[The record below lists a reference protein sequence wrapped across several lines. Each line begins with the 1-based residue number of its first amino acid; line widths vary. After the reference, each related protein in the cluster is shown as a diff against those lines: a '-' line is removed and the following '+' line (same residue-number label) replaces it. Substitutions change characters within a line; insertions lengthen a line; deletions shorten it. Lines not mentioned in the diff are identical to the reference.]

1 MDKVSKL
8 VREMMLVYPTLCP
21 SRQAALYSIFT
32 DSGTNYVWNR
42 KGCIVVAH
50 EMDKDFEGPI
60 DISDLAR
67 SDEQF
72 DGDHD
77 FNKMIRIENELE
89 RRERLYRAEHIDL
102 YCQYGRGGDY
112 GYRQLDQYLLDKMEG
127 DYGVATIFRAPFGK
141 IDPEWAHAAET
152 FINDMMVAF
161 NMVYHLQWDHPLGG
175 EKAPDPSMYSRMPE
189 VMQRRYD
196 NLKAVADKL
205 EAQTGNRARRAEFT
219 KRVLADLKAEQAA

>member
-1 MDKVSKL
+1 MDKVSTL
-8 VREMMLVYPTLCP
+8 VREMMLTYPTLYP
-21 SRQAALYSIFT
+21 SRRKAIHSIFT

-42 KGCIVVAH
+42 KGCIVAARKLT
-50 EMDKDFEGPI
+50 KDFDGPI
-60 DISDLAR
+60 DISDLDR

-72 DGDHD
+72 AGDHD
-77 FNKMIRIENELE
+77 FNKMIRIENEFE

-102 YCQYGRGGDY
+102 YCQYGRGEDY
-112 GYRQLDQYLLDKMEG
+112 GYQHLDEYLLDKMEG

-141 IDPEWAHAAET
+141 IDSDWAHAAET

-161 NMVYHLQWDHPLGG
+161 NRVYRLHYDHPLEG
-175 EKAPDPSMYSRMPE
+175 EKVPEPSMYSRMPAE
-189 VMQRRYD
+189 MQRRYD

-219 KRVLADLKAEQAA
+219 KRVIADLKKEVA